1 MTTVE
6 RQGYCTL
13 CRSRCGTLNV
23 VRGDQLVEVR
33 PDPSHP
39 TGRAIC
45 MKGRAAPELVHSA
58 HRLHTPL
65 RRTRPKGEADPGW
78 VAIGWDEALDEI
90 ATRLAAI
97 RRDSGAEAVAFGI
110 STPSGT
116 ALSDSIDWIER
127 LVHLFGSPNVVST
140 TEICNWHKDVAHAFT
155 FGCGMP
161 AADYAST
168 EVVLLWG
175 HNPTS
180 TWLAQAEAIARGRAS
195 GARLL
200 VVDPR
205 PTPLAQQAD
214 VWLRVRPGTDAALAL
229 GLANQLIERGA
240 FDHDFVRDWT
250 NAALLV
256 RLDDGR
262 LLRERDLDLALP
274 ASAGQRW
281 MAWDAAL
288 GRAVPCDT
296 RLAPQELQ
304 TKRFLLRGEVH
315 ADGRA
320 RGGESVACAPVFE
333 LFARAAAAWTPARV
347 EAVTGVAQADLR
359 AAAELLAGARRVAYH
374 AWTGVGQ
381 HTNATQSERAI
392 ATLYALLGSFDVVGG
407 NRILG
412 RPAARNVV
420 AADRLPPAQRAK
432 ALGLAQRPLGPPAQG
447 KITARDF
454 YRAVLHGEPYRVRAY
469 VAFGTNPV
477 VSQADTALAQQAM
490 QALEFHVHCDLFE
503 TPTARYADILLPVAS
518 AWEREG
524 LRIGFEIDERA
535 AALVQLRPRMV
546 PPQGLARADDEIVFA
561 LATRLGLAADFFDG
575 SRETGWNHV
584 LEPLGLTLDRLR
596 EHPQGV
602 ACPIDAAE
610 RKYARRAADG
620 SVTGFG
626 TPTRRVE
633 LYAEMLLQHGQPPL
647 PTYLEPAA
655 PPAGIRENFPL
666 VLSSAKNGLYCHSQH
681 RGLASLRRRAPW
693 PLAQIGAGLAAA
705 RGIVDGERIT
715 VRSPLGEVPFVVRVT
730 PRLADDVVIAEYGWW
745 QSCPELGLVESAGAA
760 PAAAPGGQFNRL
772 ISAEA
777 HDPVSGSVAHRSFVC
792 DIERDR
798 SVAPRQ
804 RPWAGWRVFR
814 IAARDVLAP
823 GVLGLR
829 LEAQDGGELP
839 DHLPGQ
845 HVQLRLSIDGRPV
858 VRAYSLIGPAVV
870 PQRSG
875 YRIAV
880 RHQAADGGAGEG
892 RMSAH
897 LHRASKVGDA
907 IELKAPAGS
916 FTLPTRG
923 RQPVVLVAG
932 GIGITPFLSLLES
945 LAGDLD
951 MPEVWLYC
959 SFRRPDA
966 HPFRARILALAPLL
980 PRLHVFEHYSEG
992 AAGADGSRHLQ
1003 PDAIAQEL
1011 IARRA
1016 RFYLCGPQPMVHAFT
1031 HGLVRRGVPA
1041 FDVFTEVFRSPADV
1055 SATLEGEPCE
1065 VRFARSGGKALRWA
1079 PGGGTL
1085 LELGES
1091 AGIAMP
1097 SGCRVGQCESC
1108 AVRVLS
1114 GRVAHLHGAEPDD
1127 ATTCLACQAIPVG
1140 DVTLDA

>member
-1 MTTVE
+1 MLAE
-6 RQGYCTL
+6 RHGYCTL
-13 CRSRCGTLNV
+13 CRSRCGTINV

-45 MKGRAAPELVHSA
+45 MKGRAAPELVHSP
-58 HRLHTPL
+58 HRLRTPL
-65 RRTRPKGEADPGW
+65 RRTRPKGETDPGW
-78 VAIGWDEALDEI
+78 VPIGWDEALDEI
-90 ATRLAAI
+90 ATRLLAI

-116 ALSDSIDWIER
+116 ALSDSVDWIER
-127 LVHLFGSPNVVST
+127 LVHIFGSPNVVST

-161 AADYAST
+161 AADYASA

-180 TWLAQAEAIARGRAS
+180 TWLAQAEAIARGRAA

-229 GLANQLIERGA
+229 GLANQLIKRGA
-240 FDHDFVRDWT
+240 FDHAFVRDWT

-262 LLRERDLDLALP
+262 LLRERDVDP
-274 ASAGQRW
+274 DSPGQRW
-281 MAWDAAL
+281 MAWDEGL

-296 RLAPQELQ
+296 QLSPEELR
-304 TKRFLLRGEVH
+304 TSRFLLRGEVQ
-315 ADGRA
+315 AA
-320 RGGESVACAPVFE
+320 RKAHSRQPVACAPVFE
-333 LFARAAAAWTPARV
+333 LFARAAAAWPPARV
-347 EAVTGVAQADLR
+347 ESVTGVPEANQQ

-381 HTNATQSERAI
+381 HTNATQTERAI

-407 NRILG
+407 NRLLG

-420 AADRLPPAQRAK
+420 AADRLPPAQLAK

-454 YRAVLHGEPYRVRAY
+454 YRAILQGDPYRVRAY

-477 VSQADTALAQQAM
+477 VSQADSALALQAFG
-490 QALEFHVHCDLFE
+490 ALEFHVHCDLFE
-503 TPTARYADILLPVAS
+503 TPTARFADILLPVAS

-561 LATRLGLAADFFDG
+561 LATRLGLADDFFGG
-575 SRETGWNHV
+575 SREAGWNHV
-584 LEPLGLTLDRLR
+584 LEPLGLTLAQLR
-596 EHPQGV
+596 EQPQGV
-602 ACPIDAAE
+602 ICPIDAAE
-610 RKYARRAADG
+610 QKFARRAADG

-626 TPTRRVE
+626 TPTRRAE
-633 LYAEMLLQHGQPPL
+633 LYAELLLQHGQPAL
-647 PTYLEPAA
+647 PTYCAPASQTAGAREP
-655 PPAGIRENFPL
+655 FPL

-693 PLAQIGAGLAAA
+693 PLAQIGEGLAAA

-715 VRSPLGEVPFVVRVT
+715 VRSPLGEAHFIARVT
-730 PRLADDVVIAEYGWW
+730 PRLADDVVVAEYGWW
-745 QSCPELGLVESAGAA
+745 QDCPELGLLACSVAE
-760 PAAAPGGQFNRL
+760 PAAGPRGQFNQL
-772 ISAEA
+772 ISAA
-777 HDPVSGSVAHRSFVC
+777 LHDPVSGSVAHRSFVC
-792 DIERDR
+792 QIERDL
-798 SVAPRQ
+798 SVEPRQ
-804 RPWAGWRVFR
+804 SPWAGWRAFR
-814 IAARDVLAP
+814 ITEREVLAP

-829 LEAQDGGELP
+829 LEAEDGGELP

-845 HVQLRLSIDGRPV
+845 HVQLRLNINGRPV
-858 VRAYSLIGPAVV
+858 VRSYSLTGPAKV
-870 PQRSG
+870 PRRRG
-875 YRIAV
+875 YSIAV
-880 RHQAADGGAGEG
+880 RHRLADGGAGEG

-897 LHRASKVGDA
+897 LHRVAKVGDA
-907 IELKAPAGS
+907 TELMAPAGS
-916 FTLPTRG
+916 FTLPTRSQ
-923 RQPVVLVAG
+923 QPVVLVAG
-932 GIGITPFLSLLES
+932 GIGITPFMSLLES
-945 LAGDLD
+945 LADDTD
-951 MPEVWLYC
+951 MPELWLL
-959 SFRRPDA
+959 SSHRRPEV
-966 HPFRARILALAPLL
+966 HPFRSRIKILA
-980 PRLHVFEHYSEG
+980 PRLHRLQVVEHFSEST
-992 AAGADGSRHLQ
+992 AAGDVSRHLQ

-1011 IARRA
+1011 IGRRA
-1016 RFYLCGPQPMVHAFT
+1016 RFYLCGPDLMVHAFQQ
-1031 HGLVRRGVPA
+1031 GLARRGVPA
-1041 FDVFTEVFRSPADV
+1041 FDVFTEVFGSPAAP
-1055 SATLEGEPCE
+1055 SANAVGQPCL
-1065 VRFARSGGKALRWA
+1065 VHFARSGGRTLRWTPA
-1079 PGGGTL
+1079 AGTL
-1085 LELGES
+1085 LDLGES
-1091 AGIAMP
+1091 AGIAMA

-1108 AVRVLS
+1108 AVEVLS
-1114 GRVAHLHGAEPDD
+1114 GTVAHLHGAHPHH
-1127 ATTCLACQAIPVG
+1127 ATNCLSCQAIPVG
-1140 DVTLDA
+1140 DVTLNA